1 MLRRISS
8 QLEFTRRLGFR
19 LGTLLSVAILPI
31 GLISLVQ
38 NLHLSQEA
46 ERSAEIALLGR
57 TASAASGERA
67 LLQSALGSA
76 DALGPAIL
84 ETLDRPEQC
93 AELLRNF
100 VQRSGTYSH
109 AGFVPVDGYM
119 RCSSGIDPDL
129 AEGDGF
135 DMSSNEVLVNFLEN
149 PVTTVTS
156 VRRGAV
162 TGSAVVLVQQPLY
175 RDRELLG
182 YVALSLSQ
190 DLLRSTHAMDFGT
203 EGTRIMTFN
212 NRGRVLN
219 GDDLAGGTTEDLLP
233 RDRDLVTLLGRGE
246 RTFRAVANNGE
257 TRVFTVVPVI
267 PGLVYALGS
276 WSPQTA
282 GVGVF
287 QLSRFGA
294 VLLPAAL
301 WVVSL
306 AVAYFAVF
314 RLVLRHITVLRGQ
327 MRRFAIGNRDNA
339 PPVLLDAPTEITD
352 VSQTFHNM
360 ARILIRDEEAME
372 KAVAEKTILLKEVH
386 HRVKNNLQLIAS
398 IINMQS
404 RLVDDPDAKQVLRS
418 VQDRVAALA
427 TIYRNLYQAEQLDA
441 VDADMLIT
449 DIIGQL
455 TNVTQGSGRR
465 LAIQSDIQ
473 PLTMMPDQAVPLTL
487 LATEAFTNAL
497 KYATKPQGG
506 TRPWVSVSLTSPG
519 PGLGRLQVANSV
531 GADPAESGTGLGTQL
546 IEAFSMQLEG
556 DVETRSEPDRYVLTM
571 TFKLAQGHHDA
582 GGDTRN
588 VVLTSAAKAGSR
600 H

>member
-1 MLRRISS
+1 MLRRITDR
-8 QLEFTRRLGFR
+8 LEFTRRLGFR

-76 DALGPAIL
+76 DALGPAVL

-109 AGFVPVDGYM
+109 AGFVPVNGFM
-119 RCSSGIDPDL
+119 QCSSDPDAL
-129 AEGDGF
+129 KGF
-135 DMSSNEVLVNFLEN
+135 DLSDNRVLKEFLQS
-149 PVTTVTS
+149 PATSVTS

-162 TGSAVVLVQQPLY
+162 TGKAVVVVQQPLY

-182 YVALSLSQ
+182 YVSLSLTQ
-190 DLLRSTHAMDFGT
+190 ELLRSTHAMNFGT
-203 EGTRIMTFN
+203 EGARIMTFN
-212 NRGRVLN
+212 SRGTVLN
-219 GDDLAGGTTEDLLP
+219 GDDIATEDTRNLLP
-233 RDRDLVTLLGRGE
+233 RDRDLISLLDQGE
-246 RTFRAVANNGE
+246 ATFRATSNGNE

-294 VLLPAAL
+294 VMLPAAL
-301 WVVSL
+301 WIVSL

-327 MRRFAIGNRDNA
+327 MRRFAIGNRESA
-339 PPVLLDAPTEITD
+339 PPVLQDAPTEIAD

-372 KAVAEKTILLKEVH
+372 KAVAEKTVLLKEVH

-404 RLVDDPDAKQVLRS
+404 RLIDDPDAKRVLRS

-441 VDADMLIT
+441 VNADSLIT
-449 DIIGQL
+449 DIISQL
-455 TNVTQGSGRR
+455 ANVSQDSGRD
-465 LAIQSDIQ
+465 LKVTADIQ
-473 PLTMMPDQAVPLTL
+473 PLTMLPDQAVPLTL

-497 KYATKPQGG
+497 KYAGRTPDGDAA
-506 TRPWVSVSLTSPG
+506 WVQVSLTSPRAG
-519 PGLGRLQVANSV
+519 VGVLEISNSLGDG
-531 GADPAESGTGLGTQL
+531 GAEHGTGLGSQL

-556 DVETRSEPDRYVLTM
+556 EVETQTLDDRYILSM
-571 TFKLAQGHHDA
+571 SFKLAQGNHGAAGDA
-582 GGDTRN
+582 RK
-588 VVLTSAAKAGSR
+588 VVLTSAARAGSR

>member
-1 MLRRISS
+1 MLRRITDR
-8 QLEFTRRLGFR
+8 LEFTRRLGFR
-19 LGTLLSVAILPI
+19 LGALLSVAILPI

-76 DALGPAIL
+76 DALGPAVL
-84 ETLDRPEQC
+84 ETMDRPEQC

-109 AGFVPVDGYM
+109 AGFVPVNGFM
-119 RCSSGIDPDL
+119 QCSSDPDAL
-129 AEGDGF
+129 EGF
-135 DMSSNEVLVNFLEN
+135 DLANNNVYKEFLAS
-149 PVTTVTS
+149 PSTWVTS

-162 TGSAVVLVQQPLY
+162 TGKAVVVVMQPLY

-182 YVALSLSQ
+182 YVSLSLTQ
-190 DLLRSTHAMDFGT
+190 ELLRSTHSMNFGT
-203 EGTRIMTFN
+203 EGARIMTFN
-212 NRGRVLN
+212 SRGTVLN
-219 GDDLAGGTTEDLLP
+219 GDDIAAEDTNDLLP
-233 RDRDLVTLLGRGE
+233 RDQDLVSLLDKGE
-246 RTFRAVANNGE
+246 ATFRATSNGNE

-301 WVVSL
+301 WIVSL

-327 MRRFAIGNRDNA
+327 MRRFAIGNRESA
-339 PPVLLDAPTEITD
+339 PPVLQDAPTEIAD

-372 KAVAEKTILLKEVH
+372 KAVAEKTVLLKEVH

-404 RLVDDPDAKQVLRS
+404 RLIDDPDAKRVLRS

-441 VDADMLIT
+441 VNADSLIT
-449 DIIGQL
+449 DIISQL
-455 TNVTQGSGRR
+455 ANVSQDSGRN
-465 LAIQSDIQ
+465 LKVTADIQ
-473 PLTMMPDQAVPLTL
+473 PLTMLPDQAVPLTL

-497 KYATKPQGG
+497 KYAGRGPDGEG
-506 TRPWVSVSLTSPG
+506 AWVKVSLTSPK
-519 PGLGRLQVANSV
+519 PGIGVLEIANSLGD
-531 GADPAESGTGLGTQL
+531 GAAERGTGLGSQL

-556 DVETRSEPDRYVLTM
+556 NVETQHLEDRYSLSM
-571 TFKLAQGHHDA
+571 SFKLAQGSHPHA
-582 GGDTRN
+582 GETRK
-588 VVLTSAAKAGSR
+588 VVLTSAARAGSR